1 MISIRLTIN
10 TAWLPQ
16 YFDQIK
22 VKNLL
27 LSPTGFSFKDW
38 LFPLHTPKVHF
49 YWLEPLLVLAASR
62 RINFG
67 NICNNIWILETSL
80 STGRQSFGIT
90 GLTPLFT
97 TANAACTAVMFW
109 KGSKPVMSSQ
119 NYTHPPLVYG
129 AYAESSLYT
138 NGQVKHTRE

>member
-1 MISIRLTIN
+1 VISIRLTIN

-38 LFPLHTPKVHF
+38 LFPLHTPKAHF

-67 NICNNIWILETSL
+67 NIC
-80 STGRQSFGIT
+80 
-90 GLTPLFT
+90 
-97 TANAACTAVMFW
+97 
-109 KGSKPVMSSQ
+109 K
-119 NYTHPPLVYG
+119 
-129 AYAESSLYT
+129 
-138 NGQVKHTRE
+138 